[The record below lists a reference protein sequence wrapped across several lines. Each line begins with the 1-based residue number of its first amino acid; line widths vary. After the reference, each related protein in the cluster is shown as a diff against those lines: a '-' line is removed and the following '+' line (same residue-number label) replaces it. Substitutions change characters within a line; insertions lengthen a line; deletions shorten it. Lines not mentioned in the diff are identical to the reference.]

1 MAEKLPWMRLYVEV
15 LNDPKV
21 QNLPDYLFKTWI
33 NLLLIARI
41 NNQRGKIP
49 DSIKDLAFMLHFPEK
64 KTIEHIDELARLGLI
79 DDGIMHNW
87 EVRQFESDQDPT
99 NNERQ
104 KRYREKKQS
113 VKKPLHNGR
122 VTRYIT
128 DEKRLPDTDTEAET
142 EISNKEFALFYDSY
156 PRKEGKKAALKTYNA
171 KVKGGAAHDEIM
183 ASLAV
188 YKKQVER
195 NRTETKFIKLPA
207 TFLNCFEEYKPEP
220 KPTRPPRLGF
230 KKGLVCPYCDTELP
244 ERGVMCPKC
253 RASQYAGFED
263 IEKYYEVIA

>member
-64 KTIEHIDELARLGLI
+64 KTIEHVDELARLGLI

-128 DEKRLPDTDTEAET
+128 DEKRLPDTDTETYT

-156 PRKEGKKAALKTYNA
+156 PRKEGKKAALKTYTA
-171 KVKGGAAHDEIM
+171 KVKGARRTTRLWLPLPSIKNRSSVTARKR
-183 ASLAV
+183 SL
-188 YKKQVER
+188 
-195 NRTETKFIKLPA
+195 LS
-207 TFLNCFEEYKPEP
+207 C
-220 KPTRPPRLGF
+220 PP
-230 KKGLVCPYCDTELP
+230 P
-244 ERGVMCPKC
+244 
-253 RASQYAGFED
+253 S
-263 IEKYYEVIA
+263 